1 MLSKGT
7 NPIQDKEWNE
17 KVTKAADSFWSAF
30 RMTENGKPKSG
41 LLVYTFC
48 LSFVMLAVYGAAFF
62 VVIEGLHNLTAGLPV
77 FWGNLIQSLA
87 AAIVGLL
94 VSILLHFVLTDKRLM
109 FGTYLWLVLYAVAS
123 LITLLIMLRGT
134 GAAGA
139 LFTFFGWF
147 VAVPLVLGVA
157 VSYLLYRRDY
167 VPARTAEERPAWK
180 KYTDRR

>member
-62 VVIEGLHNLTAGLPV
+62 VVIEGLHNLTVGLPV

-94 VSILLHFVLTDKRLM
+94 VSILLHFVLPDKRLM
-109 FGTYLWLVLYAVAS
+109 FGTYLWLALYAVAC
-123 LITLLIMLRGT
+123 LITLLIYLQGT

-139 LFTFFGWF
+139 LLTFYGWF
-147 VAVPLVLGVA
+147 VVIPLALGLAVTH
-157 VSYLLYRRDY
+157 YLFRRDY
-167 VPARTAEERPAWK
+167 VPPKPDDEPAWK
-180 KYTDRR
+180 KSIQRR

>member
-48 LSFVMLAVYGAAFF
+48 LSFVMLAVYGTAFF
-62 VVIEGLHNLTAGLPV
+62 VVIEGLHDLTAGLPV

-94 VSILLHFVLTDKRLM
+94 VSMLLHFVLPDKRLM
-109 FGTYLWLVLYAVAS
+109 FGTYLWLALYAVAC
-123 LITLLIMLRGT
+123 LITLLIYLQGT
-134 GAAGA
+134 GAVGA
-139 LFTFFGWF
+139 LLTFYGWF
-147 VAVPLVLGVA
+147 VVIPLVLGLV
-157 VSYLLYRRDY
+157 VTHYLFRRDY
-167 VPARTAEERPAWK
+167 VPPKPDDEPAWK
-180 KYTDRR
+180 KSIQRR

>member
-62 VVIEGLHNLTAGLPV
+62 VVIEGLHNLTAGMPV

-94 VSILLHFVLTDKRLM
+94 VSMLLHFVLPDKRLM
-109 FGTYLWLVLYAVAS
+109 FGTYLWLALYAVAC
-123 LITLLIMLRGT
+123 LITLLIYLQGT
-134 GAAGA
+134 GAVGA
-139 LFTFFGWF
+139 LLTFYGWF
-147 VAVPLVLGVA
+147 VVIPLALGLV
-157 VSYLLYRRDY
+157 VTHYLFRRDY
-167 VPARTAEERPAWK
+167 VPPKPDDEPAWK
-180 KYTDRR
+180 KSIQRR

>member
-48 LSFVMLAVYGAAFF
+48 LSFVTLAVYGAAFF
-62 VVIEGLHNLTAGLPV
+62 VVIEGLHNLTAGMPV

-94 VSILLHFVLTDKRLM
+94 VSMLLHFVLPDKRLM
-109 FGTYLWLVLYAVAS
+109 FGTYLWLALYAVAC
-123 LITLLIMLRGT
+123 LITLLIYLQGT
-134 GAAGA
+134 GAVGA
-139 LFTFFGWF
+139 LLTFYGWF
-147 VAVPLVLGVA
+147 VVIPLVLGLV
-157 VSYLLYRRDY
+157 VTHYLFRRDY
-167 VPARTAEERPAWK
+167 VPPKPDDEPAWK
-180 KYTDRR
+180 KSIQRR

>member
-62 VVIEGLHNLTAGLPV
+62 VVIEGLHDLTAGLPV

-94 VSILLHFVLTDKRLM
+94 VSMLLHFVLPDKRLM
-109 FGTYLWLVLYAVAS
+109 FGTYLWLALYAVAC
-123 LITLLIMLRGT
+123 LITLLIYLQGT
-134 GAAGA
+134 GAVGA
-139 LFTFFGWF
+139 LLTFYGWF
-147 VAVPLVLGVA
+147 VVIPLVLGLV
-157 VSYLLYRRDY
+157 VTHYLFRRDY
-167 VPARTAEERPAWK
+167 VPPKPDDEPAWK
-180 KYTDRR
+180 KSIQRR

>member
-109 FGTYLWLVLYAVAS
+109 FGTYLWLALYAAAC
-123 LITLLIMLRGT
+123 LITLLIYLRGT
-134 GAAGA
+134 GAVGA
-139 LFTFFGWF
+139 LMTFYGWF
-147 VAVPLVLGVA
+147 VVIPLALGLAVTY
-157 VSYLLYRRDY
+157 YLFRRDY
-167 VPARTAEERPAWK
+167 VPPKPDDELDWK
-180 KYTDRR
+180 KSLQRR

>member
-62 VVIEGLHNLTAGLPV
+62 VVIEGLHNLTAGMPV

-94 VSILLHFVLTDKRLM
+94 VSMLLHFVLPDKRLM
-109 FGTYLWLVLYAVAS
+109 FGTYLWLALYAVAC
-123 LITLLIMLRGT
+123 LITLLIYLQGT
-134 GAAGA
+134 GAVGA
-139 LFTFFGWF
+139 LLTFYGWF
-147 VAVPLVLGVA
+147 VVIPLVLGLV
-157 VSYLLYRRDY
+157 VTHYLFRRDY
-167 VPARTAEERPAWK
+167 VPPKPDDEPAWK
-180 KYTDRR
+180 KSIQRR

>member
-30 RMTENGKPKSG
+30 QMTENGKPKSG

-62 VVIEGLHNLTAGLPV
+62 VVIEGLHNLTAGMPV

-87 AAIVGLL
+87 AAVVGLL
-94 VSILLHFVLTDKRLM
+94 VSMLLHFALPDKRLM
-109 FGTYLWLVLYAVAS
+109 FGTYLWLTLYAAACLV
-123 LITLLIMLRGT
+123 TLMIYLRGT
-134 GAAGA
+134 GAVGA
-139 LFTFFGWF
+139 LLTFYGWF
-147 VAVPLVLGVA
+147 VVIPLVLGLA
-157 VSYLLYRRDY
+157 VTHYLFRRDY
-167 VPARTAEERPAWK
+167 VPPKPDDEPDWK
-180 KYTDRR
+180 KSLQRR

>member
-62 VVIEGLHNLTAGLPV
+62 VVIEGLHNLTVGLPV

-94 VSILLHFVLTDKRLM
+94 VSILLHFVLPDKRLM
-109 FGTYLWLVLYAVAS
+109 FGTYLWLALYAVAC
-123 LITLLIMLRGT
+123 LITLLIYLQGT
-134 GAAGA
+134 GAVGA
-139 LFTFFGWF
+139 LLTFYGWF
-147 VAVPLVLGVA
+147 VVIPLVLGLV
-157 VSYLLYRRDY
+157 VTHYLFRRDY
-167 VPARTAEERPAWK
+167 VPPKPDDEPAWK
-180 KYTDRR
+180 KSIQRR

>member
-48 LSFVMLAVYGAAFF
+48 LSFVMLAVYGVAFF
-62 VVIEGLHNLTAGLPV
+62 VVIEGLHNLTAGMPV

-94 VSILLHFVLTDKRLM
+94 VSMLLHFVLPDKRLM
-109 FGTYLWLVLYAVAS
+109 FGTYLWLALYAVAC
-123 LITLLIMLRGT
+123 LITLLIYLQGT
-134 GAAGA
+134 GAVGA
-139 LFTFFGWF
+139 LLTFYGWF
-147 VAVPLVLGVA
+147 VVIPLVLGLV
-157 VSYLLYRRDY
+157 VTHYLFRRDY
-167 VPARTAEERPAWK
+167 VPPKPDDEPAWK
-180 KYTDRR
+180 KSIQRR

>member
-94 VSILLHFVLTDKRLM
+94 VSILLHFVLPDKRLM
-109 FGTYLWLVLYAVAS
+109 FGTYLWLALYAVAC
-123 LITLLIMLRGT
+123 LITLLIYLQGT
-134 GAAGA
+134 GAVGT
-139 LFTFFGWF
+139 LLTFYGWF
-147 VAVPLVLGVA
+147 VVIPLVLGLV
-157 VSYLLYRRDY
+157 VTHYLFRRDY
-167 VPARTAEERPAWK
+167 VPPKPDDEPAWK
-180 KYTDRR
+180 KSIQRR

>member
-48 LSFVMLAVYGAAFF
+48 LSFVMLAVYGGAFF

-77 FWGNLIQSLA
+77 FLGNLIQALA

-94 VSILLHFVLTDKRLM
+94 VSMLLHFVLPDKRLM
-109 FGTYLWLVLYAVAS
+109 FGAYLWLTLYAAACLV
-123 LITLLIMLRGT
+123 TLLTFLRGT
-134 GAAGA
+134 GAVGA
-139 LFTFFGWF
+139 LLTFYGWF
-147 VAVPLVLGVA
+147 VVIPLVLGLV
-157 VSYLLYRRDY
+157 VTYYLFRRDY
-167 VPARTAEERPAWK
+167 VPPRQDEEPVWK
-180 KYTDRR
+180 KSIQRR